1 MPNAEFWLLAF
12 CDSMV
17 SLDKAI
23 IASYDKEGKHFELYV
38 DPDATYQYI
47 DGGKNDLKNILVVE
61 EVYEDVKKGER
72 AKNSDLQ
79 KAFETTDINEIL
91 ETILKKGTVQLTT
104 EQRKK
109 KVGDKKKQIINMI
122 CREAID
128 VRTKAPIPP
137 KRIENAMEEVRFH
150 VDPFKDPKEQMD
162 ELLKKLRPLI
172 PIKFEKLEMAV
183 KIPPEYSHRA
193 YGTLKTYGIKK
204 EQWLKDGHLIVAVE
218 IPAGM
223 QGEFIDKINKLTA
236 GQAETKK
243 IE

>member
-1 MPNAEFWLLAF
+1 
-12 CDSMV
+12 MV
-17 SLDKAI
+17 SLDNAI

-38 DPDATYQYI
+38 DPKNTYLYL
-47 DGGKNDLKNILVVE
+47 DGGKKDLKNILVVDE
-61 EVYEDVKKGER
+61 IYEDAKKAER
-72 AKNSDLQ
+72 AKSSEIQ
-79 KAFETTDINEIL
+79 KAFGTTDIIEVLEIA
-91 ETILKKGTVQLTT
+91 LKKGNVQLTT

-109 KVGDKKKQIINMI
+109 KVGEKRKKIIDMI

-137 KRIENAMEEVRFH
+137 IRIENAMEEVRFH
-150 VDPFKDPKEQMD
+150 VDPFKEPKEQMD

-172 PIKFEKLEMAV
+172 PIKFEKVQIAV

-193 YGTLKTYGIKK
+193 YGTLKMYGIKK
-204 EQWLKDGHLIVAVE
+204 EQWLKDGYLIVAVE

-223 QGEFIDKINKLTA
+223 QGEFLDKMNKLTA
-236 GQAETKK
+236 GQVETKK

>member
-1 MPNAEFWLLAF
+1 
-12 CDSMV
+12 MV
-17 SLDKAI
+17 SLDNAI

-38 DPDATYQYI
+38 DPKNTYLYL
-47 DGGKNDLKNILVVE
+47 DGGKQDLKNILVVE
-61 EVYEDVKKGER
+61 EVYENAKKAER
-72 AKNSDLQ
+72 AKSSDIQ
-79 KAFETTDINEIL
+79 KAFGTTDIVEVLEIA
-91 ETILKKGTVQLTT
+91 LKKGSVQLTT

-109 KVGDKKKQIINMI
+109 KVGDKRKIIIDMI

-137 KRIENAMEEVRFH
+137 IRIENAMEEVKFH

-172 PIKFEKLEMAV
+172 PIKFEKVQIAV

-193 YGTLKTYGIKK
+193 YGTLKMYGIKK
-204 EQWLKDGHLIVAVE
+204 EQWLKDGYLIVAVE
-218 IPAGM
+218 LPAGM
-223 QGEFIDKINKLTA
+223 QGEFLDKMNKLTA
-236 GQAETKK
+236 GQVETKK

>member
-1 MPNAEFWLLAF
+1 
-12 CDSMV
+12 MV
-17 SLDKAI
+17 SLDNAI

-38 DPDATYQYI
+38 DPKNTYLYL
-47 DGGKNDLKNILVVE
+47 DGGKKDLKNILVVE
-61 EVYEDVKKGER
+61 EIYENAKKAERVKS
-72 AKNSDLQ
+72 SDLQ
-79 KAFETTDINEIL
+79 KAFGTTDTMEIL
-91 ETILKKGTVQLTT
+91 EIVLKKGTVQLTT

-109 KVGDKKKQIINMI
+109 KVEDKRKQIINMI

-128 VRTKAPIPP
+128 VRTSAPIPP
-137 KRIENAMEEVRFH
+137 ARIENAMEEVRFH

-172 PIKFEKLEMAV
+172 PIKFEKIQVAV

-193 YGTLKTYGIKK
+193 YGSLKVYGIKK
-204 EQWLKDGHLIVAVE
+204 EQWLKDGYLVAVVE

-223 QGEFIDKINKLTA
+223 QGEFIDKMNKLTA
-236 GQAETKK
+236 GQVETKK

>member
-1 MPNAEFWLLAF
+1 
-12 CDSMV
+12 MV
-17 SLDKAI
+17 SLDNAI
-23 IASYDKEGKHFELYV
+23 IASYKKEGKQFELYV
-38 DPDATYQYI
+38 DPKNTYLYL
-47 DGGKNDLKNILVVE
+47 DGGKKDLKNILVVE
-61 EVYEDVKKGER
+61 EVYENAKKAER
-72 AKNSDLQ
+72 AKSSDIQ
-79 KAFETTDINEIL
+79 KAFGTTDIMEIL
-91 ETILKKGTVQLTT
+91 ELTLKKGNVQLTT

-109 KVGDKKKQIINMI
+109 KVGDKRKIIIDMI

-137 KRIENAMEEVRFH
+137 LRIENAMEEVKFH

-172 PIKFEKLEMAV
+172 PIKFENVQIAV

-193 YGTLKTYGIKK
+193 YGTLKMYGIKK
-204 EQWLKDGHLIVAVE
+204 EQWLKDGYLVVVVE

-223 QGEFIDKINKLTA
+223 QGEFLDKMNKLTA
-236 GQAETKK
+236 GQVETKK